1 MAIIE
6 EIFSSLFSAVVAK
19 FIPEAEAIS
28 SLNIISPS
36 IPSMPRFVPANRVF
50 PQTVSVPG
58 YNHFLT
64 PLRKLIFDYDPL
76 ATSHHGIRCVSPK
89 RCATPLIF
97 PRCRTYIR
105 RSLIPMASENPDV
118 EVLVRKLRRGQPAL
132 LRGHY
137 GELNSIVPRVFL
149 SSLADSYVVET

>member
-1 MAIIE
+1 
-6 EIFSSLFSAVVAK
+6 
-19 FIPEAEAIS
+19 
-28 SLNIISPS
+28 
-36 IPSMPRFVPANRVF
+36 MPRFVPANRVF

-76 ATSHHGIRCVSPK
+76 ATSHHGIR
-89 RCATPLIF
+89 
-97 PRCRTYIR
+97 TYIR

-137 GELNSIVPRVFL
+137 VNGRDKVICANQMELDQIAVKVKLLLNSSGAKIKHLKNLTLEAPPGGESARGIWSAL
-149 SSLADSYVVET
+149 HDQSKPGGGYQI